1 MNAKPL
7 SQSEFDRLKA
17 EALRA
22 EPVAKKVM
30 LNRIELTDN
39 SYADGVVKI
48 DGRGVSADTSFFKGL
63 SKILNISK
71 GMQDDLTGESGGPSS
86 LYPKMVEAMKNLRGG
101 GRTVTIV
108 GDPVSGGLMGVYD
121 KDPGRIPNADLFRV
135 TEGLLNR
142 YPGLSPVEINVK
154 DGGMGVGI
162 SLLSSADIGFGN
174 HGGPDG
180 GDWQGGGEAGMAGC
194 VVDMSA
200 SPNVLL
206 QDDQSITLG
215 TYTFKVL
222 PTPGH
227 TRGHVTY
234 YDAEEAVAFCGDL
247 IFRYS
252 IGRTDLNGGDFFA
265 LMNSIR
271 THILTMPPDTILYSG
286 HGKNSTI
293 REQIQSNP
301 FLTLQNPQPG
311 SHE

>member
-1 MNAKPL
+1 MTLQIDKFILGPL
-7 SQSEFDRLKA
+7 ENNTYLISDSQTRQAVVIDPSFNVAEVIDKIGQEKLTLQAVWLTHGHFDHFAGASQLIRSVSYPA
-17 EALRA
+17 D
-22 EPVAKKVM
+22 M
-30 LNRIELTDN
+30 LIHEKDFDLW
-39 SYADGVVKI
+39 
-48 DGRGVSADTSFFKGL
+48 
-63 SKILNISK
+63 
-71 GMQDDLTGESGGPSS
+71 QD
-86 LYPKMVEAMKNLRGG
+86 
-101 GRTVTIV
+101 
-108 GDPVSGGLMGVYD
+108 
-121 KDPGRIPNADLFRV
+121 
-135 TEGLLNR
+135 
-142 YPGLSPVEINVK
+142 
-154 DGGMGVGI
+154 
-162 SLLSSADIGFGN
+162 
-174 HGGPDG
+174 
-180 GDWQGGGEAGMAGC
+180 GGEAGMAGC

-215 TYTFKVL
+215 AYTFKVL

-234 YDAEEAVAFCGDL
+234 YDAKEAVAFCGDL